1 MVQSSLQAPLRLAR
15 GVSRR
20 AGCCELGGRL
30 AVALGLLALG
40 AYLAAPGERLE
51 PVAAKA
57 DGGVFEVPGEIA
69 VRFQDVPA
77 GVEWVTAKPLNVV
90 EGWGE
95 AAADGDEALAQGEEV
110 EWPLRRVRPIYAH
123 RLDGPNFILA
133 TPGDA
138 RRFQYTIDPT
148 FGVEDRLPRI
158 KGMMIR
164 FRLDF

>member
-1 MVQSSLQAPLRLAR
+1 LAGWR
-15 GVSRR
+15 
-20 AGCCELGGRL
+20 ELGGRL

-40 AYLAAPGERLE
+40 VYLAASGERAE

-57 DGGVFEVPGEIA
+57 GGGVFEVSGEIA
-69 VRFQDVPA
+69 ARFQDTVS
-77 GVEWVTAKPLNVV
+77 GVVWVAEKPLDVV

-95 AAADGDEALAQGEEV
+95 AAADGEEAWAEGEEV
-110 EWPLRRVRPIYAH
+110 EWPVRRGRPIYA
-123 RLDGPNFILA
+123 RWEAAGADFILA
-133 TPGDA
+133 TPADA

-148 FGVEDRLPRI
+148 FGVQDRLPTI